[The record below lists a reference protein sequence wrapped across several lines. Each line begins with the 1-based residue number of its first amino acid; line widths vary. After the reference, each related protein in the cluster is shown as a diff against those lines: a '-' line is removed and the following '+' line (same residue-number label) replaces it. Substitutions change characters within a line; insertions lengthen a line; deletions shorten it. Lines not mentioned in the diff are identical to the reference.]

1 MARRMYS
8 IDQINSEK
16 PSDINIV
23 AGTGI
28 NIDSSATSK
37 TISLALYQ
45 HNIDMFSFDNSMHA
59 YKTIY
64 STYSEPVTNKQ
75 ELINYLLK
83 SDADMSATGT
93 AESHTKLIYSI
104 QSDGSLHY
112 TDMQGNEGAYI
123 DDYEIYDGVVAI
135 GG

>member
-16 PSDINIV
+16 PSDINLV

-37 TISLALYQ
+37 TISLALYR
-45 HNIDMFSFDNSMHA
+45 HNISISAYDDSMNAYMTVYSVNSA
-59 YKTIY
+59 PAT
-64 STYSEPVTNKQ
+64 TKQ
-75 ELINYLLK
+75 ELVDNLL
-83 SDADMSATGT
+83 ADSSMSATGT
-93 AESHTKLIYSI
+93 AESFTKLIYAIDSTG
-104 QSDGSLHY
+104 QLHY
-112 TDMQGNEGAYI
+112 TDMAGTAGIYS
-123 DDYEIYDGVVAI
+123 DDYNVVDTVVAI

>member
-16 PSDINIV
+16 PADINLV

-45 HNIDMFSFDNSMHA
+45 HNISISSFDDSMHA
-59 YKTIY
+59 YMTVY
-64 STYSEPVTNKQ
+64 SVNSAPVTTKQ
-75 ELINYLLK
+75 ELVDNLLA
-83 SDADMSATGT
+83 STEMSATGT
-93 AESHTKLIYSI
+93 AESLTKLIYAIDSTG
-104 QSDGSLHY
+104 QLLY
-112 TDMQGNEGAYI
+112 TDLQGNAGVYS
-123 DDYEIYDGVVAI
+123 DDYNVVDTI

>member
-23 AGTGI
+23 AGNGI

-37 TISLALYQ
+37 TISLSLYV
-45 HNIDMFSFDNSMHA
+45 HNISISSYDDSMQAYMTVYSVNSA
-59 YKTIY
+59 
-64 STYSEPVTNKQ
+64 PVATKQ
-75 ELINYLLK
+75 ELVDNLLMN
-83 SDADMSATGT
+83 SSMPATGT
-93 AESHTKLIYSI
+93 AETNTKFIFLMDSAG
-104 QSDGSLHY
+104 QLHY
-112 TDMQGNEGAYI
+112 TDMAGNQNIYSEDYI
-123 DDYEIYDGVVAI
+123 VSDTVVAI

>member
-37 TISLALYQ
+37 TISLSLYK
-45 HNIDMFSFDNSMHA
+45 HNISIFSLDGSLNA
-59 YKTIY
+59 YMTIY
-64 STYSEPVTNKQ
+64 SVNSAPVTTKQ
-75 ELINYLLK
+75 ELVDNLL
-83 SDADMSATGT
+83 ADSTMPATGT
-93 AESHTKLIYSI
+93 AESHTKLIYAINS
-104 QSDGSLHY
+104 QGELLY
-112 TDMQGNEGAYI
+112 TDMAGNPNIYS
-123 DDYEIYDGVVAI
+123 DDYTVSDTVVSL